1 MHRNVKRAIWV
12 VALLACLAVVWFSVR
27 GLFAFGEVP
36 ISQAP
41 TAAPLPSVSSPASG
55 TASPSVS
62 SSGAPP
68 SSNAPSSSGVPSSA
82 SATPTRE
89 AGAPSAT
96 QSPASSEA
104 ASSEASGPA
113 SSEASTPAAPTSS
126 EAASPESSAPASTSA
141 EPEPSPSPTPT
152 PTGPPAAPM
161 DEITAA
167 PVHVDVYHEGEQYI
181 GAPIVPEHR
190 DEDGELN
197 PEPRN
202 VGWYA
207 PPQWSTTPGELSS
220 HPGILTGHVIHSG
233 LKDVFYRLEE
243 TRKGDLVVVTYED
256 GTQATFTLDTD
267 PVQMGK
273 RDLIDS
279 PEFAW
284 AWELEEPGRKVTL
297 ITCELVPGSGMTGH
311 SVDNWVVQATRIS

>member
-1 MHRNVKRAIWV
+1 MHRNVKRGIWA

-41 TAAPLPSVSSPASG
+41 TTAPSPSVTTPASETASPTASSASGTPSASASPTQGEGDPSSAETSQAAETSEASSPA
-55 TASPSVS
+55 
-62 SSGAPP
+62 
-68 SSNAPSSSGVPSSA
+68 
-82 SATPTRE
+82 
-89 AGAPSAT
+89 
-96 QSPASSEA
+96 
-104 ASSEASGPA
+104 
-113 SSEASTPAAPTSS
+113 
-126 EAASPESSAPASTSA
+126 SSAPASSAPATSA
-141 EPEPSPSPTPT
+141 EPEPTPSQTPT

-181 GAPIVPEHR
+181 GAQIVPEHR

-197 PEPRN
+197 PEPQN

-256 GTQATFTLDTD
+256 GTQAKFTLDTD

-279 PEFAW
+279 PEYAW
-284 AWELEEPGRKVTL
+284 AWELDEPGRKVTL

-311 SVDNWVVQATRIS
+311 SVDNWVVQATRVA